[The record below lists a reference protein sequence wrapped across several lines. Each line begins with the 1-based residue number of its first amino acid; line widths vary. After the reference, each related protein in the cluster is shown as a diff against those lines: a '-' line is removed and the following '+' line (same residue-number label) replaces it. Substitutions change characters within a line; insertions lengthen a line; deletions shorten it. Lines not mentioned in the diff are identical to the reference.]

1 MKPNDGKTG
10 RLSFLLGLYFSSTAF
25 LVVFLNP
32 PYFAQT
38 KFHGKQ
44 TWERVLTVE
53 RHRDRNQPD
62 EAHENKN
69 LKELFVR

>member
-25 LVVFLNP
+25 LVVFLNS

-44 TWERVLTVE
+44 TWERVLAVE
-53 RHRDRNQPD
+53 WHCDHNQPM
-62 EAHENKN
+62 KPM
-69 LKELFVR
+69 KTKI